1 MISFDEVIRTALAA
15 AAYLREE
22 ADFNRSWADGRRGQP
37 LDTPAYKARRIEA
50 AEEREAWAEAIE
62 SLTAVCPPTILCSD
76 CPPAD
81 YPTDKTRCL
90 PCPRRKA
97 CLDGYAAWKMQ
108 KRNEWMADKATRIV
122 ALWDGSPGGT
132 ANCIAYASKIGRPID
147 NLWTLWTTVY
157 A

>member
-76 CPPAD
+76 CPAAD

-97 CLDGYAAWKMQ
+97 CLDTDLLPILSRWGALDGGVWNVERYNLERITLLADTHAALAK
-108 KRNEWMADKATRIV
+108 
-122 ALWDGSPGGT
+122 LGS
-132 ANCIAYASKIGRPID
+132 R
-147 NLWTLWTTVY
+147 
-157 A
+157 